1 MTAHSISEAA
11 FNVTVFVWGRFN
23 SEGEYKGTPVR
34 YVLDKIGKMATETYT
49 LMQTLFADATR
60 SEHDFLNGS
69 LVLRRDEYP
78 SKATS
83 PGRA

>member
-1 MTAHSISEAA
+1 
-11 FNVTVFVWGRFN
+11 
-23 SEGEYKGTPVR
+23 
-34 YVLDKIGKMATETYT
+34 MATETYT
-49 LMQTLFADATR
+49 LMQIQFEDAIR
-60 SEHDFLNGS
+60 SEHDFLSGS